1 MTMWQTQ
8 LAILGEVLVAMILGG
23 VIGFERATANKP
35 AGFRTHMLVAGAA
48 SLLVGLSDA
57 LVDRFNTGPYADM
70 ISSDPIRVI
79 QAIIAGIS
87 FLGAGTIFRHPR
99 KQHVEGLTTAASLLF
114 SGAIGICV
122 ALRQF
127 VLAVAVT
134 LLTITVLRSVEFIE
148 RRLKQSTNE
157 K

>member
-1 MTMWQTQ
+1 MINWPAQ
-8 LAILGEVLVAMILGG
+8 LAILAEVFLAMVLGG
-23 VIGFERATANKP
+23 IIGIERTTANKP

-48 SLLVGLSDA
+48 ALLVGLSDA
-57 LVDRFNTGPYADM
+57 LIHRFSPGAYTEL
-70 ISSDPIRVI
+70 IESDPIRVI

-87 FLGAGTIFRHPR
+87 FLGAGTIFRHPK

-134 LLTITVLRSVEFIE
+134 VLTLIVLRGVELIE
-148 RRLKQSTNE
+148 RRINKTTDE
-157 K
+157 R

>member
-1 MTMWQTQ
+1 MNNWPAQ
-8 LAILGEVLVAMILGG
+8 LAVLAEVFLAMLLGG
-23 VIGFERATANKP
+23 IIGIERTTANKP

-48 SLLVGLSDA
+48 ALLVGLSDA
-57 LVDRFNTGPYADM
+57 LIHRFSPGAYTDL
-70 ISSDPIRVI
+70 IESDPIRVI

-87 FLGAGTIFRHPR
+87 FLGAGTIFRHPKR
-99 KQHVEGLTTAASLLF
+99 QHVEGLTTAASLLL

-134 LLTITVLRSVEFIE
+134 VLTLAVLRGVDFIE
-148 RRLKQSTNE
+148 RRINNSTE
-157 K
+157 KP